1 MCRDPFLSSLQEFGY
16 CVVRLPVADLGPLEL
31 MLRKGDDL
39 ERLGRISI
47 VFVPGPYVAL
57 PHVTRGRPAASISGR
72 RTGHL
77 DAGVGL
83 SLLGGVIA
91 AMGGSQIGLD
101 DTYRAA
107 HSIAFEFTDV
117 IEDSV
122 DLAAIDQWL
131 ADASIN
137 RRSSYLA
144 ALLDAGNVY
153 VTTAVIKSRSLTVEA
168 RDEQG
173 AALSLQVPALQ
184 HAANGRLSVSQAA
197 GNTAAVVYTGK
208 TPLSFGFKA
217 VRLFCDD
224 GRYAAFEPLE
234 PGEAGLR
241 EIH

>member
-1 MCRDPFLSSLQEFGY
+1 MCRDPFLSSLEEFGY
-16 CVVRLPVADLGPLEL
+16 SVVRLPVADLGPLEL

-39 ERLGRISI
+39 ERLGRLSI

-107 HSIAFEFTDV
+107 HTITFEFTDV

-122 DLAAIDQWL
+122 ELAAIDQWL
-131 ADASIN
+131 AGASIN

-144 ALLDAGNVY
+144 ALLDAGNVH
-153 VTTAVIKSRSLTVEA
+153 VTTAVIRSRSLTVEA
-168 RDEQG
+168 RDQQG
-173 AALSLQVPALQ
+173 TVLSLQAPALQ

-197 GNTAAVVYTGK
+197 DNTAAVVYTGK
-208 TPLSFGFKA
+208 TPLAFGFKA
-217 VRLFCDD
+217 VRLFYD
-224 GRYAAFEPLE
+224 GGHYAAFEPLE
-234 PGEAGLR
+234 AGEAGLR
-241 EIH
+241 QIH